1 MDSSLKR
8 NLAWDY
14 LSKFG
19 NTFFSLIT
27 TSILARLLTPA
38 DYGLVGIS
46 AAVNGIAGIFF
57 NFGLASAIIQA
68 DKLDKKILSTVFY
81 FNQMIAVSL
90 WLLIFISADSI
101 EHFYKIDQL
110 SNVLF
115 FTSLVFIINGA
126 LMVPNAL
133 LSKEMKFKTISLI
146 SLASNFLSGTIGII
160 LAMNNF
166 GVWSLVVQQLCNS
179 FFILTGSYFVTRW
192 YPIIFFNI
200 KSIYPMLKFGFFMF
214 LSGLLDGIFSRIDIF
229 LIAKIFSAGT
239 LGLYTRAQGLESQV
253 RILSANS
260 LIGVLFPAF
269 TKIKHDTEELKRLYY
284 RFFELVSFSFCLLAG
299 IFFIGAEQ
307 LFLLLFG
314 PQWNIS
320 AHYFQLLIIV
330 GFAYPL
336 SSLTLSIIEARGNSK
351 SFFKLEIIKKLLFLP
366 TYFIAYYY
374 GIEAYLLSYIVF
386 CIIGTFVNVLFLTF
400 EIPIKVFV
408 TVLQLGRYF
417 TSSVFIILILFL
429 VQQQLKYANSLIIA
443 GTEIALFT
451 GIYFTIHQLAKS
463 KGLKY
468 SIELIRNKS

>member
-1 MDSSLKR
+1 MDKALRK

-19 NTFFSLIT
+19 NTFFSLVT

-81 FNQMIAVSL
+81 FNQLIALGL
-90 WLLIFISADSI
+90 WFLIFITAGSI
-101 EHFYKIDQL
+101 EQFYKIPQL

-146 SLASNFLSGTIGII
+146 SLISNFLSGTIGIV
-160 LAMNNF
+160 LALNNF
-166 GVWSLVVQQLCNS
+166 GVWSLVAQQLCNS
-179 FFILTGSYFVTRW
+179 TFILAGSYFATRW
-192 YPIIFFNI
+192 YPLLFFNI
-200 KSIYPMLKFGFFMF
+200 KKIYPMLRFGFFMF
-214 LSGLLDGIFSRIDIF
+214 LSGLLDSIFSRIDIF
-229 LIAKIFSAGT
+229 LIGKIFSAGT
-239 LGLYTRAQGLESQV
+239 LGLYTRAQGLEAQV

-269 TKIKHDTEELKRLYY
+269 TKIKHDTEELKKLYY
-284 RFFELVSFSFCLLAG
+284 RFFELVSFSFCLLGG
-299 IFFIGAEQ
+299 IFFIGAQQ

-314 PQWNIS
+314 TQWNIS

-351 SFFKLEIIKKLLFLP
+351 NFFRLEIIKKVLFLP

-374 GIEAYLLSYIVF
+374 GIEAYLISYIVF

-400 EIPIKVFV
+400 EIPIRVYN
-408 TVLQLGRYF
+408 TILQLARYF
-417 TSSVFIILILFL
+417 IPTILIIFLLYL
-429 VQQQLKYANSLIIA
+429 VQMQLQYANSLIISGIEVVIFA
-443 GTEIALFT
+443 
-451 GIYFTIHQLAKS
+451 GIYFSLHQLAKS
-463 KGLKY
+463 KGLQY
-468 SIELIRNKS
+468 AVELIRNKS

>member
-1 MDSSLKR
+1 MDSALKK

-19 NTFFSLIT
+19 NTFFSLVT

-90 WLLIFISADSI
+90 WLLIFVSADSI

-115 FTSLVFIINGA
+115 FTSLVFLINGA

-146 SLASNFLSGTIGII
+146 SLASNFLSGTIGIV
-160 LAMNNF
+160 LALNNF

-200 KSIYPMLKFGFFMF
+200 KSIYPMLKFGVFMF
-214 LSGLLDGIFSRIDIF
+214 LSGFLDSIFSRIDIF
-229 LIAKIFSAGT
+229 LIGKVFSPAT
-239 LGLYTRAQGLESQV
+239 LGLYTRAQGLEAQV

-269 TKIKHDTEELKRLYY
+269 TKIKHNTEELKKLYY
-284 RFFELVSFSFCLLAG
+284 RFFELVSFSFCLLGG
-299 IFFIGAEQ
+299 IFFIGATQ
-307 LFLLLFG
+307 LFFLLFG

-351 SFFKLEIIKKLLFLP
+351 SFFRVEIIKKILFTP
-366 TYFIAYYY
+366 TYFVAYYY
-374 GIEAYLLSYIVF
+374 GIEAYLISYIIF
-386 CIIGTFVNVLFLTF
+386 CIIGTFVNVLFLTY
-400 EIPIKVFV
+400 EIPIKVFD
-408 TVLQLGRYF
+408 TILQLGRYF
-417 TSSVFIILILFL
+417 ISAVSIIVLIYFIQNQMKYVDSLYVVGIEIFVFI
-429 VQQQLKYANSLIIA
+429 A
-443 GTEIALFT
+443 T
-451 GIYFTIHQLAKS
+451 YFVIHQSVKS
-463 KGLKY
+463 KGLIY